1 MRFADKL
8 FFAMTC
14 LMTVIFTIFGIWIMT
29 SFFQKL
35 LARELEQGSVES
47 QMFQYMFEMSY
58 KAVPEEYGQEYALT
72 RAAEDC
78 MGNLNGE
85 GSNYYIFDSSKQL
98 VYGEWKAEEAA
109 LKEDMIRIQEQLEE
123 SKSYGCH
130 VISQGDKHYL
140 LSACRSENDDML
152 LYLSI
157 CKDIT
162 AIYEDRAVLLNQYR
176 MVLALL
182 LVVSTAMIFLLSQYM
197 TRPIGELTQVARRIA
212 GGDLT
217 KRSDNQSQDEI
228 GELSGSFNT
237 MADALVERVK
247 EKEQEAI
254 QKAKEA
260 KQQEDFTAAFA
271 HELKTPLTSI
281 IGYADMLGT
290 IQMSDAERSEAAYY
304 IFNQGKR
311 LESLSHKLLELVSL
325 EQTPLVKKPVNT
337 KDLEDNIRNTM
348 RPIFKQKQINGKI
361 ILEKDKIY
369 TDKDLLLSLLY
380 NILDNGSKAV
390 SPGGFILLKGTV
402 VKEGYEFK
410 AVDNGRGIP
419 EEEISRITEAFY
431 MVDKSRSRKEGG
443 AGIGMALCQKIVKL
457 HGGTM
462 QIDSR
467 LGEGT
472 VVRIL
477 LPGKER
483 LGEAVGYDSR
493 ISLSPGK
500 VISGGNTDRYDNRTS
515 LSPGKEAP

>member
-8 FFAMTC
+8 FFAMTA
-14 LMTVIFTIFGIWIMT
+14 LMTMIFTIFGIWIMT

-35 LARELEQGSVES
+35 LDRELEQGSVES

-72 RAAEDC
+72 RAVEDC
-78 MGNLNGE
+78 MGNLDKD
-85 GSNYYIFDSSKQL
+85 GSTYYIFDSDQTI
-98 VYGEWKAEEAA
+98 VYGEFKDSEIA
-109 LKEDMIRIQEQLEE
+109 LKEDLIRIQEQLEE
-123 SKSYGCH
+123 SISYGSH
-130 VISQGDKHYL
+130 LVSQGEKHYL
-140 LSACRSENDDML
+140 LSACRSENDNMV
-152 LYLSI
+152 LYLCI

-162 AIYEDRAVLLNQYR
+162 SIYEDREVLLNQYR
-176 MVLALL
+176 LVLVLL
-182 LVVSTAMIFLLSQYM
+182 LVAGTVMIFLLSQYI
-197 TRPIGELTQVARRIA
+197 TSPIGKLTQIARRIA

-217 KRSDNQSQDEI
+217 KRAESESRDEI
-228 GELSGSFNT
+228 GELSRSFNK
-237 MADALVERVK
+237 MADALVERVR

-290 IQMSDAERSEAAYY
+290 IKMSDEERSEAAYY
-304 IFNQGKR
+304 IFSQGKR

-325 EQTPLVKKPVNT
+325 EQTPLVKKPVST
-337 KDLEDNIRNTM
+337 RDLEENIRNTM
-348 RPIFKQKQINGKI
+348 RPVFRKKQINGKI

-369 TDKDLLLSLLY
+369 ADKDLLLSLLY
-380 NILDNGSKAV
+380 NILDNGCKAV
-390 SPGGFILLKGTV
+390 NPGGFILLKGTV

-410 AVDNGRGIP
+410 VVDNGRGIP
-419 EEEISRITEAFY
+419 EDEISRITEAFY

-443 AGIGMALCQKIVKL
+443 AGIGMALCKKIVQL
-457 HGGTM
+457 HKGTM
-462 QIDSR
+462 QLDSR

-477 LPGKER
+477 LPGR
-483 LGEAVGYDSR
+483 VDS
-493 ISLSPGK
+493 
-500 VISGGNTDRYDNRTS
+500 
-515 LSPGKEAP
+515 